1 MDKENA
7 IITNSSRINLN
18 GNHTQHLGLEF
29 ALSYDLSDSLT
40 VHGVYNFANHTYENE
55 QFSGGKNIQNNR
67 VDTAPRTFGN
77 LRLAWQPIEKIRSEI
92 EVVEMGEY
100 YTNPENSA
108 SYEGHTLV
116 NLRGHYQY
124 SDSIN
129 LSLNVMNVTDRDY
142 AERADWSTYTGDRY
156 FPGEPARVYFGIDL
170 SY

>member
-1 MDKENA
+1 
-7 IITNSSRINLN
+7 
-18 GNHTQHLGLEF
+18 
-29 ALSYDLSDSLT
+29 
-40 VHGVYNFANHTYENE
+40 
-55 QFSGGKNIQNNR
+55 
-67 VDTAPRTFGN
+67 
-77 LRLAWQPIEKIRSEI
+77 
-92 EVVEMGEY
+92 MGDY
-100 YTNPENSA
+100 YTNPENTA

-142 AERADWSTYTGDRY
+142 AERADWSTFTGDRY